1 LATDRTPDPP
11 DRIQDGIQSTS
22 ASSVSKV
29 LHYVI
34 GGILLT
40 GGIAYWV
47 LKPPTLNPMADPRAA
62 EALALVQTHRA
73 TQAPTI
79 LHALTNRVK
88 RMAER
93 GQGVRLGEWKV
104 EKRQDNLYIV
114 RIFIR
119 EEGTR
124 QWFER
129 DYVWRVNVATKSVAP
144 LTVAASD
151 LMPSQPIQP
160 NPMAAPALLP

>member
-1 LATDRTPDPP
+1 MDRTPDSS
-11 DRIQDGIQSTS
+11 DRPQDALRGTST
-22 ASSVSKV
+22 SSVSKF

-40 GGIAYWV
+40 GGIAYWA

-73 TQAPTI
+73 TKAPTI

-119 EEGTR
+119 EEGSR

-129 DYVWRVNVATKSVAP
+129 DYVWRVNIVTKSVAP
-144 LTVAASD
+144 LTVAASN

-160 NPMAAPALLP
+160 NPMAAPAL